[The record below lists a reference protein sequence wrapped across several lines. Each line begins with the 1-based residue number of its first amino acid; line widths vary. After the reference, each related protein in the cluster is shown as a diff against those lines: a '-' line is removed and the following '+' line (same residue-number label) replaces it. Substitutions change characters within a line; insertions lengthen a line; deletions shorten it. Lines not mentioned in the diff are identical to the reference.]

1 MESASSENQVWQS
14 CEEMSALL
22 YCPKPS
28 HGTWKASCNSVQN
41 IKRFKSDLL
50 LRLNTTYGCI
60 NAKCVASINQKT
72 HSKKKLLREIKYEGQ
87 KWSFVLSG
95 HINV

>member
-1 MESASSENQVWQS
+1 MESASSENQLVWQS

-28 HGTWKASCNSVQN
+28 HGTCEASCNSVQN

-72 HSKKKLLREIKYEGQ
+72 HSKKKNY
-87 KWSFVLSG
+87 
-95 HINV
+95 